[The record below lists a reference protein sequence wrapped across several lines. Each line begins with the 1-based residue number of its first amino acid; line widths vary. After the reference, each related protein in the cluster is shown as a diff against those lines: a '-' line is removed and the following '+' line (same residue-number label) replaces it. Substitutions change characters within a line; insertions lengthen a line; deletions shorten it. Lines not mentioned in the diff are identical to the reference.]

1 MRRSS
6 ITILL
11 SAFTA
16 TSALAGGTKYQDTG
30 VPTPAPAPAPVV
42 TGFDWTGG
50 YVGVQVGYGTIN
62 YSNFN
67 SQSGGAVG
75 IYGGYRFDMGTS
87 VVGVEGEFNPATLGS
102 YNIPTG
108 DRLKMGA
115 ALHLTYGMK
124 LTADE
129 RTLLSF
135 KVGPSLARTSLGGT
149 SNTAFGLSA
158 GIDVDH
164 MLTDN
169 IMLRGGLRAAFT
181 NKLGSQNLEARSFG
195 AGVGLGY
202 RF

>member
-1 MRRSS
+1 MKRTA
-6 ITILL
+6 IIALL
-11 SAFTA
+11 SAVTA
-16 TSALAGGTKYQDTG
+16 TSALAGGVKYQETV

-50 YVGVQVGYGTIN
+50 YIGAQIGYGTIN
-62 YSNFN
+62 YSNFS
-67 SQSGGAVG
+67 SQSGGAAG
-75 IYGGYRFDMGTS
+75 IFGGYRFDMGTS
-87 VVGVEGEFNPATLGS
+87 VVGVEGEINPATLGS

-135 KVGPSLARTSLGGT
+135 KVGPGLARTSIGGS
-149 SNTAFGLSA
+149 SNTAIGLST

-169 IMLRGGLRAAFT
+169 IMLRGGIRAGFT
-181 NKLGSQNLEARSFG
+181 NKLGSQNLNSRSFG
-195 AGVGLGY
+195 AGVGIGY
-202 RF
+202 KF